1 MKRMLMT
8 VLPRD
13 AAESLLGALVNA
25 GYTATF
31 MESRGGMLRQ
41 SQMSLF
47 TAVDTEELDKVLSI
61 IRNNCSSE
69 VYVDSQDASEYSFGQ
84 TSLTT
89 GVGGAVVFIWRIE
102 AIETF

>member
-13 AAESLLGALVNA
+13 AAEGLLGALVNA

-47 TAVDTEELDKVLSI
+47 TAVDTEELEKVLQI
-61 IRNNCSSE
+61 IRDNCSTE
-69 VYVDSQDASEYSFGQ
+69 VFVESQDDVSYSFGQ

-102 AIETF
+102 AIETY